1 MRLVNWNSE
10 LNLGRG
16 RSGSTYAI
24 SCQDRSRPELMQAWI
39 VSVDDRNVCS
49 TGTPLEAVEQI
60 ERLEALRC
68 VMRGLAEQLSQQE
81 LNLAGL
87 IASEMSQAAIDAL
100 GDRNLSRTE
109 VVEIERSIAQL
120 RSLEDVILRNQGHG
134 GDEDAFL
141 LRH

>member
-10 LNLGRG
+10 MNLGRG

-24 SCQDRSRPELMQAWI
+24 SCQDLVRPELMQAWI

-68 VMRGLAEQLSQQE
+68 VMRGLAEQMSQRELS
-81 LNLAGL
+81 LAAM
-87 IASEMSQAAIDAL
+87 IAGEMSRAAVDAL
-100 GDRNLSRTE
+100 GDRKLSKTE

-120 RSLEDVILRNQGHG
+120 RSLEDVILRSQGRAG
-134 GDEDAFL
+134 EEDAFL
-141 LRH
+141 VLH